1 MKRIVVV
8 ALMAVF
14 TLAVCF
20 VILGSVSVEL
30 MDELD
35 IKEDA
40 FGSLVMGLFLTGVI
54 VQPFIGPLVD
64 KFGHK
69 PMAILGFAVVGGSM
83 FLLAF
88 APSYAIVMLA
98 SILLGIGAMALNTV
112 GNTLIPAV
120 LYEGEDPARASNFGN
135 VFFGIGY
142 VLTPLL
148 FTLFLE
154 ALSYSAALSIVGV
167 LVLVFLVV
175 SLTTSYPHIASGFK
189 FSMAVSMLKRF
200 AVIIGFLAL
209 FFYLALE
216 IIMTSWGK
224 PLMTELFGGGS
235 EASYNAGVVL
245 SFFGVALT
253 LGRFIASRI
262 KNLTAIGVRMI
273 FILSLIS
280 VVSII
285 IMILTENPVLAVIAF
300 LVTGL
305 VFGPIFPNI
314 VGVTFAKFD
323 AKLHGSI
330 FGIIFT
336 GGLLGST
343 FAPKIV
349 GNISAGE
356 ATVQESLLIAAVM
369 AGVLFIISFFL
380 GKKGKATSSE

>member
-1 MKRIVVV
+1 MKRVVVV

-30 MDELD
+30 MEDLG

-40 FGSLVMGLFLTGVI
+40 FGSLVMALFLTGLI
-54 VQPFIGPLVD
+54 TQPFIGPLVD
-64 KFGHK
+64 KYGHK
-69 PMAILGFAVVGGSM
+69 PMATIGFAVVGGSM

-88 APSYAIVMLA
+88 APSYAIAMLA
-98 SILLGIGAMALNTV
+98 SILLGFGAMALNTV

-120 LYEGEDPARASNFGN
+120 LYEGKDPARASNFGN

-148 FTLFLE
+148 FTLFLQ
-154 ALSYSAALSIVGV
+154 ALSYSAALSIVGA
-167 LVLVFLVV
+167 LVIFFLII
-175 SLTTSYPHIASGFK
+175 SLTTSYPQIAFGFK
-189 FSMAVSMLKRF
+189 LSMAINMLKKV
-200 AVIIGFLAL
+200 AVIVGFFAL

-235 EASYNAGVVL
+235 QASYNAGVIL
-245 SFFGVALT
+245 SFFGVTLT
-253 LGRFIASRI
+253 LGRFLASRI
-262 KNLTAIGVRMI
+262 KNLTAIGAKMI
-273 FILSLIS
+273 VILSLIS
-280 VVSII
+280 VASII
-285 IMILTENPVLAVIAF
+285 VMILTDSAVLAVIAF

-314 VGVTFAKFD
+314 VGITFARFDPKF
-323 AKLHGSI
+323 HGSI

-369 AGVLFIISFFL
+369 AGVLFIIAFFL
-380 GKKGKATSSE
+380 GKKKKSESTE